1 MNDNNNVN
9 KRFRNIKP
17 EIRILG
23 VDDAPF
29 APHTTQPVM
38 IIGTIFRA
46 GDWMDGVLRGYIVG
60 DGTDATRKIIEMVNN
75 TRHKD
80 QLGVVM
86 LDGITF
92 GGFNVVNIQKIFQ
105 ATEVPVIVVM
115 RKYPNFEK
123 IKKALKRF
131 TDWEKRWNDVLEAG
145 KIYEI
150 ENKET
155 IYIQISGIRLDDAE
169 KIVRLS
175 TTRSAI
181 PEPVRV
187 AHIIAA
193 GVVTGESKGS
203 A

>member
-1 MNDNNNVN
+1 M
-9 KRFRNIKP
+9 
-17 EIRILG
+17 
-23 VDDAPF
+23 DDAPF
-29 APHTTQPVM
+29 APHTTKQVM
-38 IIGTIFRA
+38 VIGTVFRS
-46 GDWMDGVLRGYIVG
+46 GNWLDGVLRTYITG
-60 DGTDATRKIIEMVNN
+60 DGTDATSRISNLVNS

-80 QLGVVM
+80 QLGVIM

-105 ATEVPVIVVM
+105 ATEIPVIVIM
-115 RKYPNFEK
+115 RKYPNFDK

-131 TDWEKRWNDVLEAG
+131 PDWENRWEHVLDAG
-145 KIYEI
+145 DIFEI
-150 ENKET
+150 ENKEK
-155 IYIQISGIRLDDAE
+155 IYIQISGIDLVDAE
-169 KIVRLS
+169 EIVRRS

-181 PEPVRV
+181 PEPLRV